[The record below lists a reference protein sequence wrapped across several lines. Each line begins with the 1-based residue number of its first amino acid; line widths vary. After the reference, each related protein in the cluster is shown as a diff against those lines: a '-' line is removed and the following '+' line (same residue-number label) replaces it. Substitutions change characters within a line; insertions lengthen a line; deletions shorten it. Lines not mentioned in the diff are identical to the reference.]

1 MCKYLYSK
9 QFARKIQNI
18 FFYVLELL
26 PIISSKNSIDI
37 ADPRLIVVPCV
48 AFLVYLFSLALFE
61 WIVICCN
68 TDIMPIVLPLLKL
81 HTTTRMS
88 FHDERFH

>member
-1 MCKYLYSK
+1 LLERSLSLLEKYK
-9 QFARKIQNI
+9 TF

-26 PIISSKNSIDI
+26 PIISSKNNIDI

-48 AFLVYLFSLALFE
+48 AFLVFLFSLALFE

-88 FHDERFH
+88 FHDERFQ